1 MKIYTIINGDE
12 KYVKKYDPDDDKYIL
27 VQIVGVGDD
36 EEHEKQFTL
45 NRDTDVRI
53 YALGEGDRD
62 EMYDYAWIED
72 YNTSR
77 TVWKMRYRDTRKAGG
92 ASKNRL
98 FDGTIRLKR
107 GTYVVYYVSDDSH
120 AYGDWNQNPPRDR
133 TSWGITIYT
142 FNGD

>member
-1 MKIYTIINGDE
+1 
-12 KYVKKYDPDDDKYIL
+12 
-27 VQIVGVGDD
+27 
-36 EEHEKQFTL
+36 
-45 NRDTDVRI
+45 DVRI

-72 YNTSR
+72 YNTDR

-120 AYGDWNQNPPRDR
+120 SYSEWNKDPPRDR